1 MTPKPKDTSS
11 ALPGWKAWIGHWA
24 LLALVCSSGWSISP
38 IFIGAA
44 QGPTVGSVPEE
55 VRSKWKLDPFYQKF
69 TAVGELPVVGSA
81 RVSDPALR
89 EAAYILSHM
98 LAHRPEL
105 IHALATNSVRVVVMA
120 HDEYTTDLPEQKE
133 MAPRA
138 YWDSRARGLGGQT
151 CSGAEENLLCY
162 PGDPYWQENILIH
175 EFAHVIEGIGM
186 KALDP
191 SFGKRLQKAYDD
203 AIGRGLWKGTYAGT
217 NPEEYWA
224 ESVQDWFDNN
234 RHDDSL
240 HNKVHTRAMLKDYDP
255 GAAQLCAEVFGDGP
269 WRYHKPSER
278 PAAELAHLA
287 GYDTSTAP
295 RFRWREL
302 PIPEAPRVV
311 LETTLGD
318 IELELNAKAAPVT
331 VSNFLYYVHHRL
343 YNDGLIFR
351 TVTLSNQPNSTVKI
365 EVIQARASVARTN
378 EFLPPIALERTRDT
392 GLHHL
397 DGIVSMARDGPDTAQ
412 DHFFICLG
420 DQTELDFGGKR
431 NPDGQGFAAFGKV
444 VRGMALVRKIQ
455 TSPAEGQQLTP
466 PIPIQRA
473 IRLN

>member
-1 MTPKPKDTSS
+1 MAEMTPKPKGISGASPHWRQVLVFACSLIWSTTPTLTV
-11 ALPGWKAWIGHWA
+11 AVELPK
-24 LLALVCSSGWSISP
+24 V
-38 IFIGAA
+38 
-44 QGPTVGSVPEE
+44 GPVPEE

-69 TAVGELPVVGSA
+69 TAVGELPVVGST
-81 RVSDPALR
+81 RVSDHALR
-89 EAAYILSHM
+89 EAAYILNHM
-98 LAHRPEL
+98 LEHRPEL
-105 IHALATNSVRVVVMA
+105 IQALATNSVKLVVMA
-120 HDEYTTDLPEQKE
+120 HDEYTTDLPEQKD
-133 MAPRA
+133 MTPRA

-191 SFGKRLQKAYDD
+191 SFGQRLQAAY
-203 AIGRGLWKGTYAGT
+203 ANALARGLWKGTYAGS
-217 NPEEYWA
+217 NVEEYWA
-224 ESVQDWFDNN
+224 EVVQDWFDNN

-240 HNKVHTRAMLKDYDP
+240 HNHVHTRLMLKDYDP
-255 GAAQLCAEVFGDGP
+255 AVAKLCAEVFGDGP
-269 WRYHKPSER
+269 WRYLKPSER
-278 PAAELAHLA
+278 PAAERAHLA
-287 GYDTSTAP
+287 GYDPGKAP
-295 RFRWREL
+295 RFHWREL

-311 LETTLGD
+311 LETTLGK

-331 VSNFLYYVHHRL
+331 VSNFLYYVHNRL
-343 YNDGLIFR
+343 YNDGVFFR
-351 TVTLSNQPNSTVKI
+351 TVTPSNQPNNAVKI
-365 EVIQARASVARTN
+365 EVVQARASEARTN

-392 GLHHL
+392 GLRHL
-397 DGIVSMARDGPDTAQ
+397 DGTVSMARDGPDSAQ

-420 DQTELDFGGKR
+420 DQPELDFGGKR

-444 VRGMALVRKIQ
+444 VRGMTLVRKIQ
-455 TSPAEGQQLTP
+455 TSQSEGQQLTP